1 MSPEGSSAGRRPV
14 TARGLATRARIVDAA
29 ADLMW
34 RRGVSATTLDDV
46 RAVSGTSK
54 SQLYDHFKDKD
65 ELVRAVVRLRG
76 EHTLGTNTKAL
87 TNLSSMRGLELWR
100 DAVIQKVT
108 VVNGAYGCELGSL
121 AAELSDVDEPA
132 RVLMDTMFRD
142 WEKLLAD
149 GFERMRQRGT
159 LREDA
164 DPASLA
170 TAVIVALQGGYLMC
184 QIAHEVEPMRVALD
198 MALDRVRSFLTEATR
213 PKPQPKPMPT
223 PQPTKPAASSRKSV
237 RARSE
242 TG

>member
-1 MSPEGSSAGRRPV
+1 
-14 TARGLATRARIVDAA
+14 
-29 ADLMW
+29 MW
-34 RRGVSATTLDDV
+34 RRGVAATTLDDV

-54 SQLYDHFKDKD
+54 SQLYDHFKNKD
-65 ELVRAVVRLRG
+65 ELVRAVVQLRG
-76 EHTLGTNTKAL
+76 EHTLKTNTKAL

-121 AAELSDVDEPA
+121 AAELSDTDESA
-132 RVLMDTMFRD
+132 RVMMDKMFRD

-149 GFERMRQRGT
+149 GFERMRQRGM

-164 DPASLA
+164 DPAGLA

-184 QIAHEVEPMRVALD
+184 QVAHEVEPMRVALD
-198 MALDRVRSFLTEATR
+198 MALDRVRSFSTEATR
-213 PKPQPKPMPT
+213 PQPAKTTPT
-223 PQPTKPAASSRKSV
+223 KATPTKPAASGRKSV
-237 RARSE
+237 RALPK

>member
-1 MSPEGSSAGRRPV
+1 M

-46 RAVSGTSK
+46 RAMSGTSK

-65 ELVRAVVRLRG
+65 ELVRAVVQLRG
-76 EHTLGTNTKAL
+76 ENTLGLNTKAL
-87 TNLSSMRGLELWR
+87 TNLNSMRGLELWR

-121 AAELSDVDEPA
+121 AAELSDVDEPSRA
-132 RVLMDTMFRD
+132 MMDKMFRD

-159 LREDA
+159 LREEA
-164 DPASLA
+164 DPAALA
-170 TAVIVALQGGYLMC
+170 TAVMVALQGGYLMC
-184 QIAHEVEPMRVALD
+184 QVAHEVEPMRVALD
-198 MALDRVRSFLTEATR
+198 MALDRVRSFLKEA
-213 PKPQPKPMPT
+213 PKPRPVKR
-223 PQPTKPAASSRKSV
+223 AAKAS
-237 RARSE
+237 
-242 TG
+242 

>member
-1 MSPEGSSAGRRPV
+1 M

-29 ADLMW
+29 AYLMW
-34 RRGVSATTLDDV
+34 RGGVAATTLDDV

-54 SQLYDHFKDKD
+54 SQLYDHFKNKD

-76 EHTLGTNTKAL
+76 ERTLGMNAKAL

-132 RVLMDTMFRD
+132 RVMMDAMFRD

-149 GFERMRQRGT
+149 GFERMRQRRT

-164 DPASLA
+164 DPAGLA

-184 QIAHEVEPMRVALD
+184 QIAHEVKPMSVALD
-198 MALDRVRSFLTEATR
+198 MALDRVRSFSTEVPR
-213 PKPQPKPMPT
+213 
-223 PQPTKPAASSRKSV
+223 AASRRKSV
-237 RARSE
+237 RAPSE